1 MTTSGQALR
10 PGEQLAST
18 AGTTRVVVVRAP
30 AGERPL
36 VACGG
41 EPMVPA
47 AGSPGKPSPEPEPE
61 PAATLIGKRYVNEAG
76 TVELLCTCSGSG
88 VLTCDGAPMTIKAAK
103 PLPASD

>member
-30 AGERPL
+30 ADERPL

-47 AGSPGKPSPEPEPE
+47 VGSPGKPSPEPE